1 MIRVMKSTD
10 IESRMEL
17 KMKEIELNNY
27 LLLSVILMFFYSLLI
42 KYSKYHNKNW
52 KLEKY
57 SSLYLIY
64 GLSFFAGLINFN
76 VIMITCIYLF
86 ISGYLIEDTRY
97 KLDTYEK
104 EITQL
109 KEKLNNKKLN
119 NEP

>member
-1 MIRVMKSTD
+1 MIKVMKYTD

-17 KMKEIELNNY
+17 KIKEIELNHY

-64 GLSFFAGLINFN
+64 GLSFFAGLINI
-76 VIMITCIYLF
+76 IMITCIYLF

-104 EITQL
+104 EITEL
-109 KEKLNNKKLN
+109 KCKLNNKKLN
-119 NEP
+119 NEL

>member
-1 MIRVMKSTD
+1 MIRVMKYND
-10 IESRMEL
+10 IEL

-64 GLSFFAGLINFN
+64 GLSFFAGLINLN
-76 VIMITCIYLF
+76 VTVITCIYLF

-97 KLDTYEK
+97 KLDIYEK
-104 EITQL
+104 EITEL